1 MNIQKN
7 KAKTEQRS
15 VKLREITADLCIYV
29 CVWVDGCV
37 CGVKPQ
43 ELFQGN
49 VGVECPFT

>member
-15 VKLREITADLCIYV
+15 IKLREITADLR
-29 CVWVDGCV
+29 VWVDVCV